1 MGAIMW
7 RVVKSFFLHVVLM
20 LVALG
25 LIWLVVQGQDALS
38 AAVRLRYQGR
48 SAQALMTV
56 LEDERGR
63 LMMWC
68 FIAFLVSWLAS
79 SVFLAASE
87 RARPAGEIEARS
99 KIGLWSLMLVVT
111 IAFLM
116 FSAWLNLI
124 ESGVSTSL
132 ASATFLT
139 AVLIG
144 GVSTVLAY
152 YFATALMVRRV
163 MRPSVPLATAL
174 PTTWS

>member
-7 RVVKSFFLHVVLM
+7 RVVKSFFLHVALM
-20 LVALG
+20 LLALG

-48 SAQALMTV
+48 SAQALLTV
-56 LEDERGR
+56 LEDQRGR

-68 FIAFLVSWLAS
+68 FISFLVSWLAS
-79 SVFLAASE
+79 SVFLAAAE
-87 RARPAGEIEARS
+87 RARPAGEIEAKG

-111 IAFLM
+111 IVFVI
-116 FSAWLNLI
+116 FTAWLNLI
-124 ESGVSTSL
+124 EAGVSASL
-132 ASATFLT
+132 SSGTFLT

-144 GVSTVLAY
+144 GIATVLAY
-152 YFATALMVRRV
+152 YFATGLMVRRV